1 MMPEKDTVANE
12 AVKGTRDIILE
23 AGHKAITAK
32 SYHACGLKEILDLA
46 GVPKGSFYHYF
57 KSKDDFGLQ
66 LIENS
71 TDGWNQECRAKLT
84 DRTYTPLNRLKNYF
98 SDKITYFLEHG
109 LSCECALPKM
119 ALETSQL
126 NEVMRGAIKYSFD
139 SMASVLA
146 QTIREAQVADEI
158 NCKDDADMLAN
169 MINSALQGIII
180 RVQID
185 QSIVPL
191 EQFVALIFNNIL
203 QEKSSS

>member
-1 MMPEKDTVANE
+1 MMPDKVTAANE
-12 AVKGTRDIILE
+12 EVKGTRDIILE

-66 LIENS
+66 LIESS
-71 TDGWNQECRAKLT
+71 TDGWNQQCRGKLT
-84 DRTYTPLNRLKNYF
+84 DRAYSPLNRLKNYF
-98 SDKITYFLEHG
+98 NDKITYFLEHG

-146 QTIREAQVADEI
+146 QTIREAQIAGEI
-158 NCKDDADMLAN
+158 VSKDDADMLAN
-169 MINSALQGIII
+169 MINSSLQGIII

-185 QSIVPL
+185 KSIVPL
-191 EQFVALIFNNIL
+191 EQFVRLIFNNIL
-203 QEKSSS
+203 QENPAS

>member
-1 MMPEKDTVANE
+1 
-12 AVKGTRDIILE
+12 
-23 AGHKAITAK
+23 
-32 SYHACGLKEILDLA
+32 
-46 GVPKGSFYHYF
+46 
-57 KSKDDFGLQ
+57 
-66 LIENS
+66 
-71 TDGWNQECRAKLT
+71 
-84 DRTYTPLNRLKNYF
+84 
-98 SDKITYFLEHG
+98 
-109 LSCECALPKM
+109 M

-146 QTIREAQVADEI
+146 QTIREAQIADEI
-158 NCKDDADMLAN
+158 DCKDDPDMLAN

-191 EQFVALIFNNIL
+191 EQFVALIFKNIL

>member
-1 MMPEKDTVANE
+1 MSAKTSLGTEE
-12 AVKGTRDIILE
+12 VKNTRDLILE

-71 TDGWNQECRAKLT
+71 TDGWNVYCREQLT
-84 DRTYTPLNRLKNYF
+84 DRNFTPLNRLKNYF
-98 SDKITYFLEHG
+98 NDKITYFLEHG

-139 SMASVLA
+139 SMAAVLA
-146 QTIREAQVADEI
+146 QTIREAQIADEI
-158 NCKDDADMLAN
+158 SCKDDADILAN

-180 RVQID
+180 RIQID
-185 QSIVPL
+185 KSITPL
-191 EQFVALIFNNIL
+191 EQFVSLIFKNIL
-203 QEKSSS
+203 QEKTSS